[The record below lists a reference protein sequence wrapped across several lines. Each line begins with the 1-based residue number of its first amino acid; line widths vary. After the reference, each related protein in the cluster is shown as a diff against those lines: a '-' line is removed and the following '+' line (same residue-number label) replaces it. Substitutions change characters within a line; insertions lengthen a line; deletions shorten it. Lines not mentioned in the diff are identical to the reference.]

1 MRKLAIACM
10 SGAAAV
16 FLSFYILPHL
26 CLLPAAVTC
35 TLAATG
41 IFFLRRRNDGMKRL
55 FLCLLGAS
63 LGFSVYLL
71 HWNLVM
77 PWAER
82 MDGTEQHLTVRLMEE
97 PTNGG
102 YYIRIHVQNMGTPKL
117 DLMLYDYRG
126 EEFELRPG
134 EILQVTAKLRRA
146 DLIRGEKSGNYLS
159 RNILLTGTVR
169 ELTPVGRC
177 HPTIRTVAADLSAR
191 LSRYAAGFFS
201 PDTSVFLR
209 ALLLGDKSDFYDDLP
224 LYASMRGAGFMHVV
238 AVSGMHIAFLAG
250 MIQLFFGA
258 KPSSSVAGI
267 LLVWFFVFLTG
278 ASPSAVRAGTM
289 QSVLLLAPIF
299 RRENDPLTS
308 LAAALALILLA
319 NPFACA
325 SISLQ
330 LSFSAMAGMVLL
342 AEPLTAAMLNA
353 LGRSEES
360 RLRAPVAVVASSF
373 AVLICSAPLSSI
385 HFGTLALWAPI
396 TNLLGLWAVSLCFCM
411 GWIACAA
418 GQLLTMFPFLRQILA
433 FPAEMLARY
442 LIWLA
447 RTVCQLPH
455 HLISMN
461 GTGMRLWL
469 LLSYALVLI
478 AWRTRAGHRFRVFL
492 PLGLCTV
499 TLVAILRITA
509 WSFQSAELVISAL
522 DVGQGE
528 CVCVLS
534 GDRTLMFDC
543 GSIGTLDNASETAAD
558 WLEGTGRKRVDTLI
572 LSHLHEDHTNGVPL
586 LLELMPVE
594 EIVLSPDADADEGML
609 SEIQAAAMRH
619 GTTVTYLTRDT
630 QKSYGKIQ
638 LQMFAPPED
647 SSENERCIISLV
659 SVGDYDM
666 LFTGDSLKNTEM
678 DLIERHELPDMELLI
693 VGHHGSKT
701 SSDPAFLEAI
711 RAEDAIISVGRN
723 NSYGHPA
730 WQTLMRLQMAGCN
743 VYRTD
748 RNGTV
753 EVRISPAQGISY
765 ERKP

>member
-1 MRKLAIACM
+1 M

-16 FLSFYILPHL
+16 FLSFYFLPHL
-26 CLLPAAVTC
+26 GLLPAIISC

-77 PWAER
+77 PWTER

-238 AVSGMHIAFLAG
+238 AVSGMHIAFLVG

-360 RLRAPVAVVASSF
+360 RLRAPIAVVASSI

-509 WSFQSAELVISAL
+509 WSYQSAELVISAL

-558 WLEGTGRKRVDTLI
+558 WLEGAGRKRVDTLI

-730 WQTLMRLQMAGCN
+730 WQTLMHLQMAGCN

-753 EVRISPAQGISY
+753 EVRINPA
-765 ERKP
+765 

>member
-360 RLRAPVAVVASSF
+360 RLRAPVAVVASSI

-396 TNLLGLWAVSLCFCM
+396 TNLLGLWAVSLCFCT

-418 GQLLTMFPFLRQILA
+418 GQLLTLFPFLRQILA
-433 FPAEMLARY
+433 IPAEMLARY

-499 TLVAILRITA
+499 TLAAILRITA
-509 WSFQSAELVISAL
+509 WSYQSAELVISAL

-558 WLEGTGRKRVDTLI
+558 WLEGAGRKRVDTLI

>member
-1 MRKLAIACM
+1 M

-360 RLRAPVAVVASSF
+360 RLRAPVAVVASSI

-396 TNLLGLWAVSLCFCM
+396 TNLLGLWAVSLCFCT

-509 WSFQSAELVISAL
+509 WSYQSAELVISAL

-558 WLEGTGRKRVDTLI
+558 WLEGAGRKRVDTLI

>member
-1 MRKLAIACM
+1 M

-16 FLSFYILPHL
+16 FLSFYFLPHS
-26 CLLPAAVTC
+26 LLLVIVITC
-35 TLAATG
+35 SLAATG
-41 IFFLRRRNDGMKRL
+41 TFFLCRRSDGMKRL
-55 FLCLLGAS
+55 FLCLLGAA
-63 LGFSVYLL
+63 LGFSIYLL
-71 HWNLVM
+71 HWNTVM
-77 PWAER
+77 PWVER
-82 MDGTEQHLTVRLMEE
+82 LDETEQQLTVCLMEV
-97 PTNGG
+97 PTEGD
-102 YYIRIHVQNMGTPKL
+102 YSIRLHVRQTESPRL
-117 DLMLYDYRG
+117 ELLLYDYRG
-126 EEFELRPG
+126 ERLELRPG
-134 EILQVTAKLRRA
+134 ELLQVTAKLRRA

-169 ELTPVGRC
+169 ELTPLERC
-177 HPTIRTVAADLSAR
+177 HPTIRTIAADLSAR

-224 LYASMRGAGFMHVV
+224 LYAAMRGAGFMHIV
-238 AVSGMHIAFLAG
+238 AVSGMHIAFLVG

-258 KPSSSVAGI
+258 KPSSSVVGI

-330 LSFSAMAGMVLL
+330 MSFSAMAGMVLL

-353 LGRSEES
+353 LGLAEES
-360 RLRAPVAVVASSF
+360 RLCAPVAVVASSL

-385 HFGTLALWAPI
+385 YFGTLAVWAPI
-396 TNLLGLWAVSLCFCM
+396 TNLLGLWAVSLCFCT

-418 GQLLTMFPFLRQILA
+418 GQLLTSLPFMQSLLV
-433 FPAEMLARY
+433 FPAEILARY

-469 LLSYALVLI
+469 LMSYALALI

-499 TLVAILRITA
+499 TLAAILRITA
-509 WSFQSAELVISAL
+509 WSYQSAELVIAAL

-543 GSIGTLDNASETAAD
+543 GSIGALDNAGETAAD
-558 WLEGTGRKRVDTLI
+558 WLENAGRKQVDTLI

-619 GTTVTYLTRDT
+619 GTTVTYLTGDT
-630 QKSYGKIQ
+630 RKNYGKMQ

-647 SSENERCIISLV
+647 GSENERCIISLV

-666 LFTGDSLKNTEM
+666 LFTGDSLKNAEM

-701 SSDPAFLEAI
+701 SSDPAFLDAI

-730 WQTLMRLQMAGCN
+730 WQTLMHLQMAGCN

-753 EVRISPAQGISY
+753 EVRINPA
-765 ERKP
+765 

>member
-16 FLSFYILPHL
+16 FLSFYFLPHL

-41 IFFLRRRNDGMKRL
+41 TFFLCRRSDGMKRL
-55 FLCLLGAS
+55 FLCLLGAA
-63 LGFSVYLL
+63 LGFSIYLL
-71 HWNLVM
+71 HWNTVM
-77 PWAER
+77 PWVER
-82 MDGTEQHLTVRLMEE
+82 LDETEQQLTVCLMEV
-97 PTNGG
+97 PTEGD
-102 YYIRIHVQNMGTPKL
+102 YSIRLHVRQTESPRL
-117 DLMLYDYRG
+117 ELLLYDYRS
-126 EEFELRPG
+126 ERLELRPG
-134 EILQVTAKLRRA
+134 ELLQVTAKLRRA

-169 ELTPVGRC
+169 ELTPLERC
-177 HPTIRTVAADLSAR
+177 HPTIRTIAADLSAC

-224 LYASMRGAGFMHVV
+224 LYAAMRGAGFMHIV

-258 KPSSSVAGI
+258 KPSSSVVGI

-330 LSFSAMAGMVLL
+330 MSFSAMAGMVLL

-353 LGRSEES
+353 LGLAEES
-360 RLRAPVAVVASSF
+360 RLRAPVAVVASSL

-396 TNLLGLWAVSLCFCM
+396 TNLLGLWAVSLCFCT

-418 GQLLTMFPFLRQILA
+418 GQLLTMFPFLRRILA

-469 LLSYALVLI
+469 LMSYALVLI

-499 TLVAILRITA
+499 TLAAILRITA
-509 WSFQSAELVISAL
+509 WSYQSAELVISAL

-528 CVCVLS
+528 CVCILS
-534 GDRTLMFDC
+534 GNRTLMFDC
-543 GSIGTLDNASETAAD
+543 GSIGTLDNAGETAAD
-558 WLEGTGRKRVDTLI
+558 WLEGAGRKRVDTLI

-609 SEIQAAAMRH
+609 PVIQAAAMRH
-619 GTTVTYLTRDT
+619 GTTVTYLTGDT
-630 QKSYGKIQ
+630 KKSYGKIQ

-647 SSENERCIISLV
+647 GSENERCIISLV

-666 LFTGDSLKNTEM
+666 LFTGDSLKNAEM

-701 SSDPAFLEAI
+701 SSDPAFLDAI

-730 WQTLMRLQMAGCN
+730 WQTLMHLQMAGCN

-753 EVRISPAQGISY
+753 EVRINPA
-765 ERKP
+765 

>member
-16 FLSFYILPHL
+16 FLSFYFLPHS
-26 CLLPAAVTC
+26 LLLVIVITC
-35 TLAATG
+35 SLAATG
-41 IFFLRRRNDGMKRL
+41 TFFLCRRSDGMKRL
-55 FLCLLGAS
+55 FLCLLGAA
-63 LGFSVYLL
+63 LGFSIYLL
-71 HWNLVM
+71 HWNTVM
-77 PWAER
+77 PWVER
-82 MDGTEQHLTVRLMEE
+82 LDETEQQLTVCLMEV
-97 PTNGG
+97 PTEGD
-102 YYIRIHVQNMGTPKL
+102 YSIRLHVRQTDSPKL
-117 DLMLYDYRG
+117 ELLLYDYRG
-126 EEFELRPG
+126 ERLELRPG
-134 EILQVTAKLRRA
+134 ELLQVTAKLRRA

-169 ELTPVGRC
+169 ELTPLERC
-177 HPTIRTVAADLSAR
+177 HPTIRTIAADLSAR

-224 LYASMRGAGFMHVV
+224 LYAAMRGAGFMHIV
-238 AVSGMHIAFLAG
+238 AVSGMHIAFLVG

-258 KPSSSVAGI
+258 KSSSSVVGI

-330 LSFSAMAGMVLL
+330 MSFSAMAGMVLL

-353 LGRSEES
+353 LGLAEES
-360 RLRAPVAVVASSF
+360 RLRAPVAVVASSL

-385 HFGTLALWAPI
+385 YFGTLAVWAPI
-396 TNLLGLWAVSLCFCM
+396 TNLLGLWAVSLCFCT

-418 GQLLTMFPFLRQILA
+418 GQLLTSLPFMQSLLV
-433 FPAEMLARY
+433 FPAEILARY

-469 LLSYALVLI
+469 LMSYALALI

-499 TLVAILRITA
+499 TLAAILRITA
-509 WSFQSAELVISAL
+509 WSYQSAELVIAAL

-543 GSIGTLDNASETAAD
+543 GSIGALDNAGETAAD
-558 WLEGTGRKRVDTLI
+558 WLENAGRKQVDTLI

-619 GTTVTYLTRDT
+619 GTTVTYLTGDT
-630 QKSYGKIQ
+630 RKNYGKMQ

-647 SSENERCIISLV
+647 GSENERCIISLV

-666 LFTGDSLKNTEM
+666 LFTGDSLKNAEM
-678 DLIERHELPDMELLI
+678 DLIERHELPDMELMI

-701 SSDPAFLEAI
+701 SSDPAFLDAI
-711 RAEDAIISVGRN
+711 QAEDAIISVGRN

-730 WQTLMRLQMAGCN
+730 WQTLMHLQMAGCN

-753 EVRISPAQGISY
+753 EVRINPA
-765 ERKP
+765 

>member
-16 FLSFYILPHL
+16 FLSFYFLPHL
-26 CLLPAAVTC
+26 GLLPAIISC

-77 PWAER
+77 PWTER

-238 AVSGMHIAFLAG
+238 AVSGMHIAFLVG

-360 RLRAPVAVVASSF
+360 RLRAPIAVVASSI

-509 WSFQSAELVISAL
+509 WSYQSAELVISAL

-558 WLEGTGRKRVDTLI
+558 WLEGAGRKRVDTLI

-730 WQTLMRLQMAGCN
+730 WQTLMHLQMAGCN

-753 EVRISPAQGISY
+753 EVRINPA
-765 ERKP
+765 